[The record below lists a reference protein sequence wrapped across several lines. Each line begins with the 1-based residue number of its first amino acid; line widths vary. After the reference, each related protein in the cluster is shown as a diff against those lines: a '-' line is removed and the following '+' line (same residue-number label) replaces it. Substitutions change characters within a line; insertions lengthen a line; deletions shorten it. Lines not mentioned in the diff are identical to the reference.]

1 MHRTLRIHHV
11 EFKGGDSDADKVT
24 SSRNQTLQV
33 LFTLIDG
40 TSTLRHVQIEEL
52 PKSITVP
59 EDVEK
64 GEFIF
69 QDISAPLTL
78 NEMDGDKEVALNVSS
93 TEVLVV
99 RYSVVLE
106 ETPSSESNQS
116 DKEETEELEQHYSA
130 EFENEDTLRSHVA
143 DTAAVTLDPKKPQL
157 EQHYSA

>member
-1 MHRTLRIHHV
+1 MHRTLRIHQV
-11 EFKGGDSDADKVT
+11 ELKGGDSDAT

-40 TSTLRHVQIEEL
+40 TGMLQHVQIQEL

-59 EDVEK
+59 EDAEK
-64 GEFIF
+64 GEFTF

-99 RYSVVLE
+99 RYFVVLE
-106 ETPSSESNQS
+106 KTPSSESNQS

-130 EFENEDTLRSHVA
+130 
-143 DTAAVTLDPKKPQL
+143 
-157 EQHYSA
+157 